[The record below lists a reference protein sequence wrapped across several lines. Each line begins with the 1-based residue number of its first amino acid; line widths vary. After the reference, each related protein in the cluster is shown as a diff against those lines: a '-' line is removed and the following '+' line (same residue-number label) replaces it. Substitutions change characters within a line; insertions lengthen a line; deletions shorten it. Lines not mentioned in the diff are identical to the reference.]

1 VRVIRSRFEPAPT
14 QALRRRFRLHVGLLG
29 LACFAL
35 SSRALTQPAEP
46 EPQPTAPAAPPAA
59 PGVAESTGTPI
70 PALPPE
76 GSADTAPGDENVEA
90 SQAEATESSQPD
102 APVEVTVVGS
112 RARRA
117 PGSVHVIGQKTLDR
131 FKYDDAQATLQLV
144 PGVYVRQ
151 EDGVGLRPN
160 IGIRGALSDRSK
172 KLTLLEDGILFAPAP
187 YSAPAAYYF
196 PLMPRV
202 YQIRVI
208 KGPSAIS
215 YGPQTIGGAIDFI
228 TRPIPGS
235 PSAMFDV
242 AVGQYGYA
250 KLHGWAGTSDMTNG
264 VLIEGIHVSS
274 DGFKELPSG
283 ADTGFARNEWM
294 FKGSHNLDPTSSRLH
309 ELQLKVT
316 YSDEISNET
325 YLGLT
330 DDDFQANPL
339 ARYSASS
346 LDRMRWYHTSVVL
359 THKIEPTKDLAITTN
374 AYRHDFHR
382 VWRKVNHFRGAALF
396 EVLRDPDDPANT
408 PFYDIIS
415 GQADTTSPAQA
426 LFIGPNERDFV
437 SQGVESRFKL
447 EASTGPV
454 QHRIE
459 YGIRLHHDRIER
471 RHSEDAF
478 NLIQGELYPEGTATI
493 VTAFNE
499 ASSTAVAMHA
509 LDAITLGP
517 LTLTP
522 GVRAEL
528 VYSTLTDK
536 LAGTRSGASNQ
547 SFLPG
552 VGAYFALTDG
562 LGLLGGVYR
571 GMSPTPPGAEQ
582 SIEPESSIN
591 YEAGVRFAQG
601 TQRAELIGYYND
613 YSNMTDV
620 CTFSSG
626 CVNEDLDRQFDAGRA
641 RIYGLEAF
649 VEDEVAVGPL
659 KLLPSVAYTLTLTEF
674 LQTFESDDPIF
685 GDVEAGDEMP
695 YVPKHEARI
704 NLALELGPASGYGA
718 LMYVSKMREEAGA
731 GPIEFALHTDEQ
743 VTFDAGLSYQL
754 PLPIR
759 TTLYLQGRNLFDNV
773 TLASRRPYGARP
785 NPPRWVQGGVKVEF

>member
-1 VRVIRSRFEPAPT
+1 MIRSRIEPALT
-14 QALRRRFRLHVGLLG
+14 QGLCRRFRLHAGLLG
-29 LACFAL
+29 LACLAL
-35 SSRALTQPAEP
+35 SSRAFTQPADP
-46 EPQPTAPAAPPAA
+46 ESQPTAPAAPPAA
-59 PGVAESTGTPI
+59 PGVAESTGAPI
-70 PALPPE
+70 VPALPPE
-76 GSADTAPGDENVEA
+76 GEGAGTAPSDASVDA
-90 SQAEATESSQPD
+90 SQAEATASSQAQ
-102 APVEVTVVGS
+102 APVEVTVVGN

-242 AVGQYGYA
+242 AVGEYGYA
-250 KLHGWAGTSDMTNG
+250 KLHGWAGTSDMQNG
-264 VLIEGIHVSS
+264 FLIEGIHVSS

-283 ADTGFARNEWM
+283 ADTGFAHNEWM
-294 FKGSHNLDPTSSRLH
+294 FKGSHNFDPTSPRLH

-330 DDDFQANPL
+330 DDDFQENPL
-339 ARYSASS
+339 ARYGASA
-346 LDRMRWYHTSVVL
+346 LDRMRWYHTSIVL
-359 THKIEPTKDLAITTN
+359 THKIEPTKNLSITTN
-374 AYRHDFHR
+374 AYRHNFHR
-382 VWRKVNHFRGAALF
+382 IWRKVNHFRGAALF
-396 EVLRDPDDPANT
+396 DVLRDPEDPANT

-415 GQADTTSPAQA
+415 GQADTSNPAQA

-437 SQGVESRFKL
+437 AQGIESRAKL

-454 QHRIE
+454 QHRFE
-459 YGIRLHHDRIER
+459 YGIRFHQDRIER

-478 NLIQGELYPEGTATI
+478 SLIQGELYPEGTATL

-499 ASSTAVAMHA
+499 ANSDALALHAFDAM
-509 LDAITLGP
+509 TLGP

-528 VYSTLTDK
+528 VYSTFTDK
-536 LAGTRSGASNQ
+536 IAGTRTGASNQ

-552 VGAYFALTDG
+552 IGAYVALTDG
-562 LGLLGGVYR
+562 LGVLGGVYR

-582 SIEPESSIN
+582 SIKPESSVN

-601 TQRAELIGYYND
+601 THRAELIGYYND

-659 KLLPSVAYTLTLTEF
+659 KVLPSVAYTLTLTEF

-718 LMYVSKMREEAGA
+718 VQYVSKMREEAGA
-731 GPIEFALHTDEQ
+731 GPI
-743 VTFDAGLSYQL
+743 
-754 PLPIR
+754 
-759 TTLYLQGRNLFDNV
+759 
-773 TLASRRPYGARP
+773 
-785 NPPRWVQGGVKVEF
+785 